1 MMLDIKQQPST
12 LTNDTSTLNPEWNL
26 RLPTRCDGSA
36 IHQLVKQ
43 CPPLDENSS
52 YCNFLQ
58 SAHFR
63 DTCIV
68 AEYRGEVVG
77 FISAYVKPQCDSDLF
92 IWQVAVHPKARGMG
106 LAFHMLIQLLK
117 RKDLQHITAIETT
130 ITKSN
135 KGSWSLF
142 KKLDAAHRSEGKV
155 TVFLDQQ
162 EHFQGE
168 HDTEYLYRIPL
179 TSL

>member
-1 MMLDIKQQPST
+1 
-12 LTNDTSTLNPEWNL
+12 
-26 RLPTRCDGSA
+26 
-36 IHQLVKQ
+36 
-43 CPPLDENSS
+43 
-52 YCNFLQ
+52 
-58 SAHFR
+58 
-63 DTCIV
+63 
-68 AEYRGEVVG
+68 
-77 FISAYVKPQCDSDLF
+77 
-92 IWQVAVHPKARGMG
+92 MG

-142 KKLDAAHRSEGKV
+142 KKLDAANRSEGKV